1 MPDEFENPFI
11 DASNEA
17 FIQSLGGGRR
27 RSPGDL
33 TLLSGPKIGVRL
45 VGLLY
50 LGIMLRRF
58 SLSRVGDLAD
68 GIVLKQIWA
77 LRL

>member
-1 MPDEFENPFI
+1 MNARI
-11 DASNEA
+11 CSLMLEA
-17 FIQSLGGGRR
+17 FIQSLVGGRR

-33 TLLSGPKIGVRL
+33 TLLSGRKL
-45 VGLLY
+45 AFDSSGLFISGLHASP
-50 LGIMLRRF
+50 F
-58 SLSRVGDLAD
+58 SLSRVGGLAD

>member
-17 FIQSLGGGRR
+17 FI
-27 RSPGDL
+27 
-33 TLLSGPKIGVRL
+33 
-45 VGLLY
+45 
-50 LGIMLRRF
+50 
-58 SLSRVGDLAD
+58 GDLAD

>member
-33 TLLSGPKIGVRL
+33 TLLSGPEIGVRL
-45 VGLLY
+45 GHHASP
-50 LGIMLRRF
+50 F